1 MKPTPH
7 FLGIIFSLR
16 DTKIWYLYWKHSG
29 WSPVYLTWIW
39 CFTLWFHNHSYSIL
53 FQLLEE
59 NIVNFVKNELKKILN
74 ILGPDYPEWL
84 ESHGKDEE
92 LLKAENEKQMNSS
105 REAFVKL
112 TLHFLRMMKQAELAD
127 HLESS
132 KRVTLNI

>member
-1 MKPTPH
+1 MIFVLETFWLKSSVSNIDLMIH
-7 FLGIIFSLR
+7 FMISHWL
-16 DTKIWYLYWKHSG
+16 
-29 WSPVYLTWIW
+29 
-39 CFTLWFHNHSYSIL
+39 NHSYSIL

-74 ILGPDYPEWL
+74 ILGPDYPECL
-84 ESHGKDEE
+84 ESHGEDEE

>member
-1 MKPTPH
+1 M
-7 FLGIIFSLR
+7 IFVLETFWLKSSVSNMDLMFNFM
-16 DTKIWYLYWKHSG
+16 ISHWL
-29 WSPVYLTWIW
+29 
-39 CFTLWFHNHSYSIL
+39 NHSYSIL

-74 ILGPDYPEWL
+74 ILDPDYPECL
-84 ESHGKDEE
+84 ESHGEDEE

-112 TLHFLRMMKQAELAD
+112 TLHFLRMMKQAQLAD

>member
-1 MKPTPH
+1 MIFVLETFWLKSSVSNIDLMFH
-7 FLGIIFSLR
+7 FMISHWL
-16 DTKIWYLYWKHSG
+16 
-29 WSPVYLTWIW
+29 
-39 CFTLWFHNHSYSIL
+39 NHSYSIL

-74 ILGPDYPEWL
+74 ILGPDYPECL
-84 ESHGKDEE
+84 ESHGEDEE

-112 TLHFLRMMKQAELAD
+112 TLHFLRMMKQAQLAD